1 MALKLI
7 YIVAAAILLWI
18 GIYMIFIIY
27 QLVGEYSKVAVFLSE
42 ENANV
47 VLLRREISRLQKLN
61 DEKELFME
69 NLSKK
74 FNQTKKEFI
83 SISENKD
90 NMTFE
95 ILHRRISNQI
105 REMWFHISSVKK
117 KLEKKISKSDLK
129 EFSKHFD
136 DFGELQR
143 ITAKNFEDLLR
154 FVNLEEI
161 RDQTAN
167 ELSAVIQKRLH
178 KLQHPEDC
186 KTAKKLLC
194 TLKNS
199 CGYGCQ
205 VHKVLFCFMTAYATK
220 RTLIINPN
228 SWSYFI
234 RNWNANFEDISSSCN
249 SYEDPQQWSHSHD
262 KYKVVELQNV
272 NTINPRLKVMPIA
285 VPRDLYHPIMSF
297 HGKPYVWWVSQFAKY
312 LLRLKPHLK
321 EEVQKKKKALD
332 FKSPVVG

>member
-74 FNQTKKEFI
+74 FNQTK
-83 SISENKD
+83 

-154 FVNLEEI
+154 FVNL
-161 RDQTAN
+161 
-167 ELSAVIQKRLH
+167 
-178 KLQHPEDC
+178 
-186 KTAKKLLC
+186 
-194 TLKNS
+194 
-199 CGYGCQ
+199 
-205 VHKVLFCFMTAYATK
+205 
-220 RTLIINPN
+220 
-228 SWSYFI
+228 
-234 RNWNANFEDISSSCN
+234 
-249 SYEDPQQWSHSHD
+249 
-262 KYKVVELQNV
+262 
-272 NTINPRLKVMPIA
+272 
-285 VPRDLYHPIMSF
+285 
-297 HGKPYVWWVSQFAKY
+297 
-312 LLRLKPHLK
+312 
-321 EEVQKKKKALD
+321 
-332 FKSPVVG
+332 

>member
-74 FNQTKKEFI
+74 FNQTK
-83 SISENKD
+83 

-117 KLEKKISKSDLK
+117 S
-129 EFSKHFD
+129 
-136 DFGELQR
+136 
-143 ITAKNFEDLLR
+143 
-154 FVNLEEI
+154 
-161 RDQTAN
+161 
-167 ELSAVIQKRLH
+167 
-178 KLQHPEDC
+178 
-186 KTAKKLLC
+186 
-194 TLKNS
+194 
-199 CGYGCQ
+199 
-205 VHKVLFCFMTAYATK
+205 
-220 RTLIINPN
+220 
-228 SWSYFI
+228 
-234 RNWNANFEDISSSCN
+234 
-249 SYEDPQQWSHSHD
+249 
-262 KYKVVELQNV
+262 
-272 NTINPRLKVMPIA
+272 
-285 VPRDLYHPIMSF
+285 
-297 HGKPYVWWVSQFAKY
+297 
-312 LLRLKPHLK
+312 
-321 EEVQKKKKALD
+321 
-332 FKSPVVG
+332 